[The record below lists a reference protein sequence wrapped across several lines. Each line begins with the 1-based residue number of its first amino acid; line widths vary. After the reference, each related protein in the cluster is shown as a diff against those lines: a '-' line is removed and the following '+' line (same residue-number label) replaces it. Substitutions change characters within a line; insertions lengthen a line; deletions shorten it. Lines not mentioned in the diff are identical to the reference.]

1 MTEYLY
7 MTIQGKQVPY
17 TRQAV
22 AVADLEL
29 DPTNPRIQYLLG
41 QRAGVAGENEL
52 DAMIWEKDP
61 VKALSQSIL
70 QNGGVYESLILQR
83 GKNNKFRVR
92 EGNCRTVACRHLRD
106 QHPDD
111 TRFMTVPAM
120 IFDFEL
126 TEEDLAVLL
135 ADMHVASK
143 IRWDAYEQAKHV
155 SDLFQVY
162 GKTYDWLANH
172 LRLSK
177 SKIKELLQAYQA
189 TSEYLNLFPGQANIR
204 RFSFFHEVMKKKD
217 LRERFQSN
225 SQFKQQFHKWLEEGR
240 LTDSKQIRDLPTVLE
255 SPTALKALD
264 ETGIDEAVRV
274 LTQADPSLES
284 NLFAAIKNATEK
296 LHSAPAND
304 IQDLKAGHPQKTI
317 MLRNLSRAIED
328 IATLAG
334 VKL

>member
-1 MTEYLY
+1 MVPEY
-7 MTIQGKQVPY
+7 MTVQGKQIPY
-17 TRQAV
+17 TRQPV

-29 DPTNPRIQYLLG
+29 DPANPRIQYLIG
-41 QRAGVAGENEL
+41 QKAAVGENEL

-70 QNGGVYESLILQR
+70 QNGGVYEALILQR
-83 GKNNKFRVR
+83 GNNSKFRVR

-106 QHPDD
+106 QHPGD

-120 IFDFEL
+120 IFDVEL

-135 ADMHVASK
+135 ADMHVANK
-143 IRWDAYEQAKHV
+143 IRWDAYEQAKRV
-155 SDLFQVY
+155 SDLFHIY

-189 TSEYLNLFPGQANIR
+189 TSEYLGLFPGQANIR
-204 RFSFFHEVMKKKD
+204 KFSFFHEVMKKKD
-217 LRERFQSN
+217 LRERFQTDL
-225 SQFKQQFHKWLEEGR
+225 QFKQRFHKWLEDGR
-240 LTDSKQIRDLPTVLE
+240 LTDSKQIRDLLTILQTPA
-255 SPTALKALD
+255 ALKALD
-264 ETGIDEAVRV
+264 EKGIDAAVR
-274 LTQADPSLES
+274 LLMQEDPSLES
-284 NLFAAIKNATEK
+284 DLFAAVKNATEK
-296 LHSAPAND
+296 LRSTPAND

-328 IATLAG
+328 LATLAG